1 MADKQKIK
9 QDIIDAAKTLF
20 TNKGFISTTISDIS
34 KACGYSRRTI
44 YHHFDSKEM
53 IMNHIIYQEL
63 QVLDKGIRE
72 LMEKEMDDKYYVLC
86 DMIVNYII
94 FNPFSYE
101 AVSKTKIYKISNID
115 QIQKQI
121 FDIGNNIN
129 NKIYSII
136 NNYYPIKMVSVYLLF
151 QYLSAVCNLLSNNQK
166 FILDS
171 NNMNKNEFLR
181 YSYDLFLRGMMNV

>member
-129 NKIYSII
+129 NNIYSII

>member
-20 TNKGFISTTISDIS
+20 TNNGFISTTISDIS

-129 NKIYSII
+129 NNIYSII

>member
-20 TNKGFISTTISDIS
+20 TNNGFISTTISDIS
-34 KACGYSRRTI
+34 EACGYSRRTI

-129 NKIYSII
+129 NNIYSII